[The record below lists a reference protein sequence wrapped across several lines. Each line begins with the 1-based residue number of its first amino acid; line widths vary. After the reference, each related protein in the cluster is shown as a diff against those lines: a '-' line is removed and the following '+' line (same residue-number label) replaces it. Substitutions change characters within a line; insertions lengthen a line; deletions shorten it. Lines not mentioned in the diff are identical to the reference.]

1 MDYWAND
8 DGAGSLKL
16 RRINAYV
23 DTNVTPWTYHTWFK
37 DFELDFGS
45 FIHHEFVV
53 GDYGLNIGS
62 NKNMSFDIFP
72 NPSYNNLTIKGTFLE
87 KGQIIIYDN
96 LGRSIYSKKYNHG
109 VQNITI
115 DMSSFSKGLYFIK
128 LKSKT
133 SQKIEKIIKQ

>member
-1 MDYWAND
+1 
-8 DGAGSLKL
+8 
-16 RRINAYV
+16 
-23 DTNVTPWTYHTWFK
+23 
-37 DFELDFGS
+37 
-45 FIHHEFVV
+45 
-53 GDYGLNIGS
+53 
-62 NKNMSFDIFP
+62 MSFDIFP
-72 NPSYNNLTIKGTFLE
+72 NPSYNNLTIKGVFLE

-109 VQNITI
+109 IQNITI